1 VIKKKRKESR
11 IVTRN
16 RKLWLEEAIKTLL
29 EEGPQAVSAKRI
41 AARLGTSRSPFFRVF
56 GSREELIQQM
66 FAFYYQ
72 ETMVKVIENV
82 RGFTGTPLQR
92 FWYFWIYIIKQEI
105 YRFDRPFRLWS
116 LTDPKINK
124 FVRSM
129 DEERIDF
136 VRQLYEDLGY
146 SKEEADQRASFV
158 YMEYIGILVTGRD
171 EMPKDFLMR
180 RAILRF
186 YLHTTPPMPEDFRL
200 PDITVDKG
208 EDCS

>member
-1 VIKKKRKESR
+1 MIKKKRKESR

-180 RAILRF
+180 RAIFRF